1 MLLTIAQEGNVV
13 LKNISWQEFEDILI
27 EMGDSR
33 SSRIAYDR
41 GTLEIIMPLQEHEY
55 FKEIISDLV
64 KDLAEE
70 LEMDYECLGSTTWKR
85 KDLLAG
91 VEPDNCFYIQNEP
104 LIRGNLNINL
114 SEEPPPDLALEIDM
128 TSKSLNRQVI
138 YARLG
143 VPEIWRYD
151 EGILTIYHLQDGE
164 YIESERSLAFP
175 DFPIKEIPAFVKEN
189 LNVGRRVIRKLF
201 RAWLK
206 NLS

>member
-55 FKEIISDLV
+55 FKDIISDLI

-70 LEMDYECLGSTTWKR
+70 LDRDYECLGSTTWKR

-114 SEEPPPDLALEIDM
+114 SQDPPPDLALEIDM

-151 EGILTIYHLQDGE
+151 EGVLTIYHLQDGE
-164 YIESERSLAFP
+164 YFES
-175 DFPIKEIPAFVKEN
+175 
-189 LNVGRRVIRKLF
+189 
-201 RAWLK
+201 
-206 NLS
+206 